1 MEKRIRRF
9 EYIIDKIKDDNI
21 LYNLKNINCKYHIIG
36 FQNEILHAFIWFS
49 NAKTTKT
56 IFKLT
61 NSENIKSAETNSMDI
76 YKKIKEMENVWENT
90 KVPKRINYSIH
101 DKYAELANESKENLI
116 KITKIL
122 LKDNTMIKKLL
133 FTQSENN
140 NIKMDI
146 ISKNN
151 EIITINNEMANK
163 ILENQTKLIES
174 NITNNM
180 SNSNILTD
188 NSTDNSK
195 NKKITNINVFL
206 NTECKDAIT
215 LKDFINELVIEDED
229 LMCLKDHGYI
239 ESVSRLLNKAL
250 VGYDLYKRPIHCSD
264 VKREVM
270 HVKDQEG
277 WKKETPTG
285 ESANLDKAF
294 SRLSQLQCKKMVNYY
309 QDMEEPNM
317 DEKASIM
324 CRIAESS
331 NEDNCKKKII
341 KKIIENIKL

>member
-1 MEKRIRRF
+1 MSIRNRKF
-9 EYIIDKIKDDNI
+9 VYEYEQFSPEI
-21 LYNLKNINCKYHIIG
+21 YENLKQITCIYHIISIENSRLYG
-36 FQNEILHAFIWFS
+36 FIYFKETRTESAVRKKMKYDKIFHTDKNPLEIRNELMKKKQYWETGVVPKQVRDTSTNMNNMCNFIMKHHEHLIQTVI
-49 NAKTTKT
+49 NDKT
-56 IFKLT
+56 IVM
-61 NSENIKSAETNSMDI
+61 ERNIKLQEENDSLKKSLLDNVSIQNTMTNAMTNSM
-76 YKKIKEMENVWENT
+76 N
-90 KVPKRINYSIH
+90 
-101 DKYAELANESKENLI
+101 
-116 KITKIL
+116 
-122 LKDNTMIKKLL
+122 
-133 FTQSENN
+133 
-140 NIKMDI
+140 
-146 ISKNN
+146 
-151 EIITINNEMANK
+151 
-163 ILENQTKLIES
+163 
-174 NITNNM
+174 
-180 SNSNILTD
+180 NSN
-188 NSTDNSK
+188 NSTTDNSK

-250 VGYDLYKRPIHCSD
+250 VNYDLYKRPIHCSD

-309 QDMEEPNM
+309 QDVEEPNM

-331 NEDNCKKKII
+331 NEENCKKKII

>member
-1 MEKRIRRF
+1 MSIRNRKFVYEYEKWSPEIY
-9 EYIIDKIKDDNI
+9 EDLKKIK
-21 LYNLKNINCKYHIIG
+21 CMYHIISIENDYLYG
-36 FQNEILHAFIWFS
+36 FVYFKE
-49 NAKTTKT
+49 AKTTSAVQKKMKYKKIFHTDKNPLEIRNELMKKKQYWETGVVPKQIRDTSTNMNNMCNFIMKHHEQLIQTVINDKT
-56 IFKLT
+56 IVM
-61 NSENIKSAETNSMDI
+61 ERNIKLQEENDSLKKSLLENVSIQNTMTSAMTNSM
-76 YKKIKEMENVWENT
+76 N
-90 KVPKRINYSIH
+90 
-101 DKYAELANESKENLI
+101 
-116 KITKIL
+116 
-122 LKDNTMIKKLL
+122 
-133 FTQSENN
+133 
-140 NIKMDI
+140 
-146 ISKNN
+146 
-151 EIITINNEMANK
+151 
-163 ILENQTKLIES
+163 
-174 NITNNM
+174 
-180 SNSNILTD
+180 NSN
-188 NSTDNSK
+188 NSTTDNSK

-309 QDMEEPNM
+309 QDVEEPNM

-324 CRIAESS
+324 FRIAESS

>member
-1 MEKRIRRF
+1 MEKRTRKF
-9 EYIIDKIKDDNI
+9 EYTFDNI
-21 LYNLKNINCKYHIIG
+21 TDEYYEALKTIDCKYHING
-36 FQNEILHAFIWFS
+36 FNGAELHGFIYFHYTKTENAAKKHLGSAVLKFANKPNEIYSKISRFDKFWENKPFDDI
-49 NAKTTKT
+49 KTKKPKVQKEITLDIENTIDIGNLKKQDLLQITKT
-56 IFKLT
+56 
-61 NSENIKSAETNSMDI
+61 
-76 YKKIKEMENVWENT
+76 
-90 KVPKRINYSIH
+90 
-101 DKYAELANESKENLI
+101 
-116 KITKIL
+116 L
-122 LKDNTMIKKLL
+122 LKDNNIFKKMFLHQ
-133 FTQSENN
+133 TQV
-140 NIKMDI
+140 
-146 ISKNN
+146 
-151 EIITINNEMANK
+151 TNK
-163 ILENQTKLIES
+163 ILENQTKFMES
-174 NITNNM
+174 NITNTMTNAM
-180 SNSNILTD
+180 TNSMNNSN

>member
-1 MEKRIRRF
+1 MEKRTRKF
-9 EYIIDKIKDDNI
+9 EYRFDDITNEYYEALKRID
-21 LYNLKNINCKYHIIG
+21 CKYHING
-36 FQNEILHAFIWFS
+36 FDGSELHGFIYFNYTKTENAAKKHFNSAVLKFANKQNEIYSKISKLTKIWENKPF
-49 NAKTTKT
+49 NDIKNKKPKVQKETIFDIERTIDIDNLKKPELLQITKT
-56 IFKLT
+56 
-61 NSENIKSAETNSMDI
+61 
-76 YKKIKEMENVWENT
+76 
-90 KVPKRINYSIH
+90 
-101 DKYAELANESKENLI
+101 
-116 KITKIL
+116 L
-122 LKDNTMIKKLL
+122 LKDNNIFKKMFLHQAQL
-133 FTQSENN
+133 T
-140 NIKMDI
+140 
-146 ISKNN
+146 
-151 EIITINNEMANK
+151 NK

-174 NITNNM
+174 NITNTMTNTIN
-180 SNSNILTD
+180 NSN
-188 NSTDNSK
+188 NSTTDNSK

-250 VGYDLYKRPIHCSD
+250 VNYDLYKRPIHCSD

-285 ESANLDKAF
+285 ESTNLDKAF
-294 SRLSQLQCKKMVNYY
+294 SRLSQLQCKKIVNYY
-309 QDMEEPNM
+309 QDIEEPNM
-317 DEKASIM
+317 DEKANVM
-324 CRIAESS
+324 CRITESS

>member
-1 MEKRIRRF
+1 MSIRNRKF
-9 EYIIDKIKDDNI
+9 VYEYDNFSTDIYENFKKIKCS
-21 LYNLKNINCKYHIIG
+21 YQIIG
-36 FQNEILHAFIWFS
+36 IENNALYGFIYFKETRTESAVRKKIKYEKLFHTDKNPSEMRNELIKKKQFWETGVIPKQFRESVVNMNNIFCNFIMKQHEQLIQEVINDKKQLIEQNMKLQEEKDTLQKSLFE
-49 NAKTTKT
+49 KTMVQNTMT
-56 IFKLT
+56 NTLT
-61 NSENIKSAETNSMDI
+61 NSMN
-76 YKKIKEMENVWENT
+76 
-90 KVPKRINYSIH
+90 
-101 DKYAELANESKENLI
+101 
-116 KITKIL
+116 
-122 LKDNTMIKKLL
+122 
-133 FTQSENN
+133 
-140 NIKMDI
+140 
-146 ISKNN
+146 
-151 EIITINNEMANK
+151 
-163 ILENQTKLIES
+163 
-174 NITNNM
+174 
-180 SNSNILTD
+180 NSN

-264 VKREVM
+264 IKREVM

-309 QDMEEPNM
+309 QDVEEPNM

-324 CRIAESS
+324 CSIAESS
-331 NEDNCKKKII
+331 NQENCKKKII

>member
-1 MEKRIRRF
+1 MK
-9 EYIIDKIKDDNI
+9 YDKIFHTDKNPLEIRNELMKKKQYWETGVVPKQIRDTSTNMNNI
-21 LYNLKNINCKYHIIG
+21 CNFIMKHHEHLIQTVIND
-36 FQNEILHAFIWFS
+36 
-49 NAKTTKT
+49 KT
-56 IFKLT
+56 IVM
-61 NSENIKSAETNSMDI
+61 ERNIKLQEENDSL
-76 YKKIKEMENVWENT
+76 KKSLLENV
-90 KVPKRINYSIH
+90 SIQ
-101 DKYAELANESKENLI
+101 
-116 KITKIL
+116 
-122 LKDNTMIKKLL
+122 NTM
-133 FTQSENN
+133 TNAMTNTMTNTNN
-140 NIKMDI
+140 N
-146 ISKNN
+146 
-151 EIITINNEMANK
+151 
-163 ILENQTKLIES
+163 S
-174 NITNNM
+174 N
-180 SNSNILTD
+180 

-264 VKREVM
+264 IKREVM

-309 QDMEEPNM
+309 QDVEEPNM

-324 CRIAESS
+324 CSIAESS
-331 NEDNCKKKII
+331 NQDNCKKKII

>member
-1 MEKRIRRF
+1 MEKRTRKF
-9 EYIIDKIKDDNI
+9 EYIFHDITDEYYEALKAID
-21 LYNLKNINCKYHIIG
+21 CKYHING
-36 FQNEILHAFIWFS
+36 FNGSELYGFIYF
-49 NAKTTKT
+49 NYTKT
-56 IFKLT
+56 ENAAKKYL
-61 NSENIKSAETNSMDI
+61 NSAILKFANKPNDI
-76 YKKIKEMENVWENT
+76 YSKISRLDKIWENKPFNDIKTQT
-90 KVPKRINYSIH
+90 KVQKKETLFNIEKTIDIDNLKKP
-101 DKYAELANESKENLI
+101 ELLQ
-116 KITKIL
+116 ITKTL
-122 LKDNTMIKKLL
+122 LKDNNIFKKMFLHQ
-133 FTQSENN
+133 TQV
-140 NIKMDI
+140 
-146 ISKNN
+146 
-151 EIITINNEMANK
+151 TNK

-264 VKREVM
+264 IKREVM

-309 QDMEEPNM
+309 QDVEEPNM

>member
-1 MEKRIRRF
+1 MSIRNRKFVYVYEKF
-9 EYIIDKIKDDNI
+9 PPEVYENFKKIKCI
-21 LYNLKNINCKYHIIG
+21 YHIIG
-36 FQNEILHAFIWFS
+36 MENNSLYGFIYFKETRTESAVQKKMKYAKIFHTDKNPLEMRNQLIKKQPFWETGIIPKQLRE
-49 NAKTTKT
+49 AKTNMNILCSFIMKQHEQLIQNVINEKT
-56 IFKLT
+56 QLVEQNMKLQ
-61 NSENIKSAETNSMDI
+61 EEKDDLQKS
-76 YKKIKEMENVWENT
+76 
-90 KVPKRINYSIH
+90 
-101 DKYAELANESKENLI
+101 LI
-116 KITKIL
+116 EKITIQ
-122 LKDNTMIKKLL
+122 NTM
-133 FTQSENN
+133 
-140 NIKMDI
+140 
-146 ISKNN
+146 
-151 EIITINNEMANK
+151 
-163 ILENQTKLIES
+163 
-174 NITNNM
+174 TNTM
-180 SNSNILTD
+180 SNSN

-250 VGYDLYKRPIHCSD
+250 VNYDLYKRPIHCSD
-264 VKREVM
+264 IKREVM

-294 SRLSQLQCKKMVNYY
+294 SRLSQLQCKKMVNYF
-309 QDMEEPNM
+309 QDVEEANM

-331 NEDNCKKKII
+331 NEENCKKKII
-341 KKIIENIKL
+341 KKIIESIKL